1 MLASHDRA
9 FLDAVCTD
17 LIDLDPALDGH
28 VRYGGDY
35 SAYLSEKHAERRRW
49 EQRYVEEQQELREL
63 RTSAGVTAHRVAPD
77 RGRTDNEKM
86 GYGHRAGRVQDSIS
100 RRVRNATRRLEELER
115 VQVPEPP
122 RPLRFAAG
130 DLATRSEEGP
140 QPLVALR
147 DVRVP
152 GRLTV
157 DRLEVAATDRLLVT
171 GGNGAGKSTLLAV
184 LAGRLAVTGGEVHRR
199 RRLSVGLLTQDTVFE
214 RPERTV
220 RGIYEEALGAA
231 RAEKVPLASLGLL
244 HEADLDKPVGRLSVG
259 QRRRLA
265 LALLVARPPQLLL
278 LDEPTNHLSPR
289 LCDELEEALAT
300 GPGAIVVAS
309 HDRWLR
315 RRWSGREIR
324 LVPDDDRERE
334 PAPARS

>member
-1 MLASHDRA
+1 M
-9 FLDAVCTD
+9 
-17 LIDLDPALDGH
+17 
-28 VRYGGDY
+28 
-35 SAYLSEKHAERRRW
+35 
-49 EQRYVEEQQELREL
+49 
-63 RTSAGVTAHRVAPD
+63 
-77 RGRTDNEKM
+77 
-86 GYGHRAGRVQDSIS
+86 
-100 RRVRNATRRLEELER
+100 
-115 VQVPEPP
+115 
-122 RPLRFAAG
+122 
-130 DLATRSEEGP
+130 
-140 QPLVALR
+140 
-147 DVRVP
+147 
-152 GRLTV
+152 
-157 DRLEVAATDRLLVT
+157 
-171 GGNGAGKSTLLAV
+171 
-184 LAGRLAVTGGEVHRR
+184 
-199 RRLSVGLLTQDTVFE
+199 
-214 RPERTV
+214 
-220 RGIYEEALGAA
+220 
-231 RAEKVPLASLGLL
+231 ASLGLL